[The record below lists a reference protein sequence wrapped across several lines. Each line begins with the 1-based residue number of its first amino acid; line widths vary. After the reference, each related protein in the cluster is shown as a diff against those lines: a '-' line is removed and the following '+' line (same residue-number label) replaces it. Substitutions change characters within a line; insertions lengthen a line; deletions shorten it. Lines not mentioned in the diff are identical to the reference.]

1 MNSVNL
7 SQAIGTSPGV
17 YGNLT
22 DAPPFPETAPR
33 SVAAFPVESTKGRR
47 GPAKVPSR
55 EDYVAEYGHNPTF
68 SLTSYGPLMFL
79 QESNRVVVSRVL
91 HNAKEA
97 GAMLCVVPHEA
108 ATPEGMG
115 GTTVLRPFI
124 VGSENG
130 ADGIRLSDD
139 YVLAIYDRS
148 PGQSEK
154 RVRLVPE
161 INNPDGGFHVEVY
174 IGNST
179 NWVERHHV
187 KLTDY
192 QNGYGEQ
199 MHIEQ
204 VINTRSRQIGVV
216 LNTAVQSTIYVGDNL
231 IDSTLEVWLNGGD
244 QGDRVNGEDVMNTM
258 VRDFADPER
267 LRFNTLAA
275 PGFEIPSVQRLQVA
289 IAQARKGSFAC
300 LGVPFAEQGVEAS
313 RVYRNQKL
321 NVNSSYGALYTGD
334 PIVADPYT
342 KRYTRVP
349 IAALVTALYAYTDR
363 AHHPHYSPAGR
374 NRGDMQRF
382 NTIGLAGG
390 AFFDQPARDT
400 LFASQINAVKSLDEV
415 GSFVWGDSTLQ
426 RRQSLTSMVGVCRH
440 RASFYTI
447 ITDIVDFKV
456 FDPYDNVLR
465 DSIDSACKDVLKA
478 DEKIGAITAIS
489 TSFDVA
495 RNTARAQDAG
505 DLYYKISYTPKG
517 SMRRLIIDFT
527 LNNSGVDVAVSA

>member
-216 LNTAVQSTIYVGDNL
+216 LNTAVQNTIYVGDNL

-244 QGDRVNGEDVMNTM
+244 QGDPAHEQVDGQGQLPLSFPQPEFLRDAHRGQPPDCAEERPAQVTAQADERERRVGACDQQIDGIVIQLSEHRFGATPSAVVERGETVQQHQGRPVDRKTDDFPDV
-258 VRDFADPER
+258 
-267 LRFNTLAA
+267 
-275 PGFEIPSVQRLQVA
+275 PGHRAKNDQDDASRQGEQCAHKMAIPVEPFSVIHRLQPDCAAFPLPPRTGVVVA
-289 IAQARKGSFAC
+289 
-300 LGVPFAEQGVEAS
+300 GVSGHGF
-313 RVYRNQKL
+313 RC
-321 NVNSSYGALYTGD
+321 
-334 PIVADPYT
+334 
-342 KRYTRVP
+342 
-349 IAALVTALYAYTDR
+349 
-363 AHHPHYSPAGR
+363 AG
-374 NRGDMQRF
+374 N
-382 NTIGLAGG
+382 
-390 AFFDQPARDT
+390 
-400 LFASQINAVKSLDEV
+400 
-415 GSFVWGDSTLQ
+415 
-426 RRQSLTSMVGVCRH
+426 
-440 RASFYTI
+440 
-447 ITDIVDFKV
+447 
-456 FDPYDNVLR
+456 
-465 DSIDSACKDVLKA
+465 
-478 DEKIGAITAIS
+478 
-489 TSFDVA
+489 
-495 RNTARAQDAG
+495 
-505 DLYYKISYTPKG
+505 
-517 SMRRLIIDFT
+517 
-527 LNNSGVDVAVSA
+527 